1 MCESPSEPRADKLN
15 AGCHPLG
22 SSTFECFFNR
32 WFLRSSMLARLVGD
46 LNHESG
52 FDPRQPHQVFSIL
65 ICQLRKAFPSHMHCC
80 RECNT
85 RSMTVIQ
92 WFKSVLTVR

>member
-1 MCESPSEPRADKLN
+1 MCESPSEPRTDKLN

-32 WFLRSSMLARLVGD
+32 WFLRSSMLVRLAED

-52 FDPRQPHQVFSIL
+52 FDPRQPHHYLKPSPRAASRPVWLWLSSTSL
-65 ICQLRKAFPSHMHCC
+65 IQLLHGVACEH
-80 RECNT
+80 
-85 RSMTVIQ
+85 
-92 WFKSVLTVR
+92 